1 MTMRTD
7 ALLSHTD
14 IPLQGRLPTSLKISK
29 KPDHSTNPHS
39 QSIFEFTNLMGKS
52 KHLLNITCQS
62 DSYSE
67 QFLFDSMKSEQLDQQ
82 QFDKY
87 AFKME
92 QARERLNQLLLNNSQ
107 TRLIFAKEY
116 ILRIEQGYDQSELF
130 SLNYDM
136 HKHQPI
142 QEKSSVQVNA
152 KQFGIELYSLMQQ
165 IESFAGSDKTLPAT
179 SEKQLSEIHF
189 LPIFLQQIS
198 VKAIKSTSLKDQQ
211 INAINTHLSIMLE
224 SRQVLINSNVRMV
237 AFIVKKYE
245 HSKIAFSDLMQEG
258 TIGLIKAVD
267 RFDYLRPVRFST
279 YAVFWIKQMISRA
292 ITKQKKVVALP
303 FNLACKVSSVFTSL
317 NTFLQENNKWPTS
330 RQLAESCQLSIR
342 EVEAILESYKPCL
355 SLSSHINDDED
366 APLLLD
372 TLEQEHFESP
382 LNDLASTNLNKS
394 LQHAIDGLQE
404 REAFVIRNRFGI
416 NSGIELTL
424 QEIAD
429 QFQVSKERIRQIQNT
444 ALNKLKQQLGTEI
457 SDFLIND
464 PA

>member
-1 MTMRTD
+1 MTMKTE

-14 IPLQGRLPTSLKISK
+14 IPLNGPLTIIKTSNNT
-29 KPDHSTNPHS
+29 DRSTKPHS
-39 QSIFEFTNLMGKS
+39 SSVFEFTDLKVKS
-52 KHLLNITCQS
+52 KHLLNLPSQS
-62 DSYSE
+62 DSD
-67 QFLFDSMKSEQLDQQ
+67 QFMFDSLKYEQLDQQ
-82 QFDKY
+82 QFDNF

-92 QARERLNQLLLNNSQ
+92 QARARLNQLLLNNSK
-107 TRLIFAKEY
+107 TRLTFAKEY

-136 HKHQPI
+136 HKQQPI

-152 KQFGIELYSLMQQ
+152 KQFGIELYNLMQK
-165 IESFAGSDKTLPAT
+165 IESFADSTKILAKNIDK
-179 SEKQLSEIHF
+179 KLSEIHF
-189 LPIFLQQIS
+189 LPIFLQYIS
-198 VKAIKSTSLKDQQ
+198 AKAINSTTLNEQE
-211 INAINTHLSIMLE
+211 INAINTQLSIMLE

-237 AFIVKKYE
+237 AFVVKKYE

-292 ITKQKKVVALP
+292 TIKQKKLVPLP
-303 FNLACKVSSVFTSL
+303 FNLASKVSSVFSSL
-317 NTFLQENNKWPTS
+317 NTLLQENNKWPNS
-330 RQLAESCQLSIR
+330 RQLAESCDLSIR
-342 EVEAILESYKPCL
+342 EVEAIMESYKPCL

-366 APLLLD
+366 SPILLD

-382 LNDLASTNLNKS
+382 LNELSSTHLNNS
-394 LQHAIDGLQE
+394 LQHAIDSLQE

-444 ALNKLKQQLGTEI
+444 ALNKLKQQCGTEL